1 MPAQIYNQLLRAES
15 KGRYFNSYIRNRF
28 KPYKVSG
35 KAPVQ
40 ITSSLHPPL
49 MADQNPTTPFQK
61 PCGIRLKPATTCLTT
76 PVRKSC
82 VA

>member
-61 PCGIRLKPATTCLTT
+61 PCGIRLKP
-76 PVRKSC
+76 R
-82 VA
+82 